1 MTKAVRRLML
11 LTTIAAVATGCS
23 FVKHSEIEKEASRI
37 ATKYDSLLAEFKDKQ
52 AIRVPKSEPLVIAR
66 KSAFLYHE
74 IKHDYAN
81 LGFRSVLKTLFPG
94 MPLVYDMNIPA
105 DFNPRV
111 VAPPDAYLVKDHLD
125 AIAVQTNLGWSI
137 QNGVLYISPNHVVH
151 YPIPLFGSSSSDGG
165 EGIKTTMAV
174 LADNLGGVQS
184 SGFINRVEGDISA
197 YDELAGLASSVAGA
211 KICDESSTTSVEN
224 SVSRDGILAAPACY
238 SLSGA
243 GNILVISARP
253 QAHALFSNAYNPWFK
268 SVNTQ
273 VQITLK
279 ILMVDVTDI
288 AQQSINPSMIRS
300 AAISA
305 ASGSDHFD
313 ALGIDFQGNS
323 QSFIAF
329 DQSSNGLTFSFDEG
343 SRFAGSQLII
353 QALNQVGKTY
363 ISKEEEFT
371 TRNNQLNS
379 FTVTEETPYL
389 ESVSISTT
397 NTGSN
402 SSTTA
407 PTLKSNATITGSA
420 INIVPTVTGDEIG
433 LRIVINE
440 KILGER
446 EDYKISTNQTTIQGS
461 RFGWTS
467 SSSTFTPTLRDGEA
481 VLLVSSQRKVFD
493 IDSAKND
500 FLPLVG
506 DLRSAQGRVFNTM
519 YLLEAHI
526 IR

>member
-1 MTKAVRRLML
+1 MNKAVRRLTM
-11 LTTIAAVATGCS
+11 LTTIAAITTGCS
-23 FVKHSEIEKEASRI
+23 FAKHDEITKEASRI

-52 AIRVPKSEPLVIAR
+52 TVRVPKSEPLAIAR

-74 IKHDYAN
+74 IKHDYSN

-94 MPLVYDMNIPA
+94 MPLVFDMNIPA
-105 DFNPRV
+105 DFNPAV
-111 VAPPDAYLVKDHLD
+111 VAPPGAYLVKDHLD
-125 AIAVQTNLGWSI
+125 AIAIQTNLGWSI
-137 QNGVLYISPNHVVH
+137 QNGVLYISPNQVMH
-151 YPIPLFGSSSSDGG
+151 YPIPLFGSGSSDGG

-174 LADNLGGVQS
+174 SADNLGGNQR
-184 SGFINRVEGDISA
+184 SGFYNRVAGDISA
-197 YDELAGLASSVAGA
+197 YDELASLASSVAGA
-211 KICDESSTTSVEN
+211 TSCDESSTN
-224 SVSRDGILAAPACY
+224 SVANSDSRDGILAAPACY

-253 QAHALFSNAYNPWFK
+253 QAHALFSNAYKPWFK

-288 AQQSINPSMIRS
+288 AQQSIDPSIIRS

-305 ASGSDHFD
+305 ASGSGHFKG
-313 ALGIDFQGNS
+313 LGIDFQGNS
-323 QSFIAF
+323 QSFVSF
-329 DQSSNGLTFSFDEG
+329 DESSNGLTFSFDEG

-379 FTVTEETPYL
+379 FSVTEETPYL

-420 INIVPTVTGDEIG
+420 INIVPTVTGNEIG

-440 KILGER
+440 KKLGVR
-446 EDYKISTNQTTIQGS
+446 EDYKISTAETTIQGS

-467 SSSTFTPTLRDGEA
+467 SNSTFTPTLRDGEV

-493 IDSAKND
+493 IESAKND
-500 FLPLVG
+500 FLPLLG